1 MKKLIMV
8 PGNVSSPFFLNELE
22 IALKYYDKVSII
34 DFGGKKKLGRKL
46 QSNTELNISNVL
58 LL

>member
-34 DFGGKKKLGRKL
+34 DFGGKKR
-46 QSNTELNISNVL
+46 NWEENYRAIRN
-58 LL
+58 

>member
-22 IALKYYDKVSII
+22 IALKYMI
-34 DFGGKKKLGRKL
+34 KLA
-46 QSNTELNISNVL
+46 
-58 LL
+58 

>member
-22 IALKYYDKVSII
+22 IALKYYDK
-34 DFGGKKKLGRKL
+34 LA
-46 QSNTELNISNVL
+46 
-58 LL
+58 